1 MCLSHIR
8 QSLKKSVITE
18 TFDKDPE
25 AEDVKDHVKQAWE
38 RVQEEQDVDA
48 DDELPTEEPVLGGA
62 KDKKE
67 EDEDEDLNNF
77 KQERME
83 KGEKDEVDEF
93 LDGEKKETEEK
104 DAAEEEEMDVGKF
117 EGGKVRDAMEFPK
130 WMERVQFGSK
140 IPPGLNSCILGDARP
155 DLINL
160 LLLAI
165 GSNVAQILQ
174 NFHRNY
180 CGPIEEIWRQFQPHG
195 ELRIDLDP
203 KIPYLG
209 VNDEGE
215 LIEPQEYHL
224 RAQYQKVGIPAHAD
238 DLGEDGF
245 IRSYRGSLNSKK
257 LVIYVLECGYYTP
270 DDFREIFSSRGQRLN
285 PKDTKED
292 EEAAHDQMEDQS
304 IFMRRVIA
312 GAFDVNAVY
321 FFRNVNYANTVF
333 HDPLDILCATWLPEN
348 CSPAHDF
355 VNRSLILPV
364 PLMAKFMK
372 AIDEYNRSKRCKGQ
386 RPRPQWGSHLKEAHV
401 LAIIDMEV
409 PPDARSSASSAS
421 AKATPPLR
429 LPLRKLL
436 RHLHRPHLAQLRR
449 TCLNIHLH
457 LQQDVEQATG
467 DQPVGIMDQTAVD
480 VGKIL
485 VMDTGK
491 ISDLCIG
498 LIRRCKTRYA
508 IRAQWILW
516 NFEQRLLRGV
526 WAGIVFR
533 P

>member
-93 LDGEKKETEEK
+93 LDGEKKETEKK

-140 IPPGLNSCILGDARP
+140 TPPGLNSCILGDARP

-270 DDFREIFSSRGQRLN
+270 DLSVRYFHHEDNDSIQR
-285 PKDTKED
+285 T
-292 EEAAHDQMEDQS
+292 
-304 IFMRRVIA
+304 
-312 GAFDVNAVY
+312 
-321 FFRNVNYANTVF
+321 
-333 HDPLDILCATWLPEN
+333 
-348 CSPAHDF
+348 
-355 VNRSLILPV
+355 
-364 PLMAKFMK
+364 
-372 AIDEYNRSKRCKGQ
+372 
-386 RPRPQWGSHLKEAHV
+386 PR
-401 LAIIDMEV
+401 
-409 PPDARSSASSAS
+409 
-421 AKATPPLR
+421 
-429 LPLRKLL
+429 
-436 RHLHRPHLAQLRR
+436 
-449 TCLNIHLH
+449 
-457 LQQDVEQATG
+457 
-467 DQPVGIMDQTAVD
+467 
-480 VGKIL
+480 
-485 VMDTGK
+485 
-491 ISDLCIG
+491 
-498 LIRRCKTRYA
+498 KTRKRHT
-508 IRAQWILW
+508 IRWRI
-516 NFEQRLLRGV
+516 NPFSCEE
-526 WAGIVFR
+526 
-533 P
+533 

>member
-321 FFRNVNYANTVF
+321 LFRNVNYANTVF
-333 HDPLDILCATWLPEN
+333 HDPLDILCAT
-348 CSPAHDF
+348 
-355 VNRSLILPV
+355 
-364 PLMAKFMK
+364 
-372 AIDEYNRSKRCKGQ
+372 
-386 RPRPQWGSHLKEAHV
+386 
-401 LAIIDMEV
+401 
-409 PPDARSSASSAS
+409 
-421 AKATPPLR
+421 
-429 LPLRKLL
+429 
-436 RHLHRPHLAQLRR
+436 
-449 TCLNIHLH
+449 
-457 LQQDVEQATG
+457 
-467 DQPVGIMDQTAVD
+467 
-480 VGKIL
+480 
-485 VMDTGK
+485 
-491 ISDLCIG
+491 
-498 LIRRCKTRYA
+498 
-508 IRAQWILW
+508 
-516 NFEQRLLRGV
+516 
-526 WAGIVFR
+526 
-533 P
+533 